1 MPSHTRRG
9 AFGTTVCVGFLL
21 DPRYADGFV
30 LADAVRRMDLSVKD
44 SMKLGE
50 LLLALA
56 VAMGA
61 VGEMSC
67 CGSTGCLSC
76 RGKQSTSSSLSSS
89 GLSFLFLLLCA
100 DCFGRVLFGVGLR
113 GTCVGL
119 CA

>member
-76 RGKQSTSSSLSSS
+76 RGKQSTSSSSSSSSS
-89 GLSFLFLLLCA
+89 GRSLLLFLLLFSILLGVSV
-100 DCFGRVLFGVGLR
+100 DNKLFREG
-113 GTCVGL
+113 
-119 CA
+119 